1 MENKQENNNLQEI
14 NYKMVPMSKRLLAS
28 LVDFL
33 FSIFTGFILLC
44 LVLLIA
50 ERNENYSSLFTK
62 RDEIVIESGLYIKNS
77 EDKTERIS
85 SFYDDNNDLTYNE
98 KSNLIDE
105 KLNYYFNLETYFPD
119 KDGVAIYNKAKRST
133 KDDDKLLF
141 NEDYSRALVNSDYD
155 EAYYNFYCDTVDNVA
170 VSYLTRSE
178 AYYNIAKQI
187 VIIDSIFL
195 IACYLFP
202 IIIFFYIMPL
212 IFRRGHTTL
221 GQKIFKIGIV
231 NFDGLNCKFSKFT
244 LRFLFFF
251 FIEIILSL
259 IAFLIPLIV
268 SFSMLGFSKRRQ
280 TLHDYVLNTYAVDIS
295 QDDIYLNLS
304 EYENA
309 KENKEK
315 IMIENSDIKLS

>member
-105 KLNYYFNLETYFPD
+105 KLNYYFNLETYFP
-119 KDGVAIYNKAKRST
+119 
-133 KDDDKLLF
+133 
-141 NEDYSRALVNSDYD
+141 
-155 EAYYNFYCDTVDNVA
+155 DNVA

-295 QDDIYLNLS
+295 QDYIYLNLS